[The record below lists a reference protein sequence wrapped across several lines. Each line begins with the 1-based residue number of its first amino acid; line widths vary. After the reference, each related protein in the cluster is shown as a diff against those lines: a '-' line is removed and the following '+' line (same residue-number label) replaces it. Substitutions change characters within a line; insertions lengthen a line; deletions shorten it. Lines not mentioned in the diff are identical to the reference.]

1 MLLSILWYTGQAPTT
16 QHHQTQNAA
25 NVQAEEPY
33 SGKLISQLVQLST
46 ALNQDGQSNYLP
58 GPTQEAAGILELRR
72 GIQDASCVG
81 PGKSNLPFELR
92 RKAGDC
98 SRVTAGPIDLI

>member
-16 QHHQTQNAA
+16 EHHQTQNAT

-46 ALNQDGQSNYLP
+46 ALNQGRQSNYEKTTGRNDPYIGVNSTFQRL
-58 GPTQEAAGILELRR
+58 GNFYSWLSTVLKIL
-72 GIQDASCVG
+72 V
-81 PGKSNLPFELR
+81 P
-92 RKAGDC
+92 
-98 SRVTAGPIDLI
+98 